1 MNPMQMLQGMRNPQQ
16 FLQQMMGNNS
26 VMSNPMARNAMQ
38 MAQVK
43 IMEVTGIAL
52 QTVAAGEDVAFTE
65 TAVNG
70 TKCIVHRQGSGII
83 KLRGITNQCKA
94 RFLVSYSGNIQIP
107 TGGTVGE
114 ISLAIAVDGEP
125 LQSTKMIVT
134 PAAVENFFN
143 VSAQAYVDVP
153 CGCCSTVAVQ
163 NTSTQAIEV
172 QNSNLIAVREA

>member
-1 MNPMQMLQGMRNPQQ
+1 
-16 FLQQMMGNNS
+16 
-26 VMSNPMARNAMQ
+26 
-38 MAQVK
+38 
-43 IMEVTGIAL
+43 MEITGIAL
-52 QTVAAGEDVAFTE
+52 QTVSAGEDVAFTE

-70 TKCIVHRQGSGII
+70 TKCIVHRTGSGII

-107 TGGTVGE
+107 TGGTVE
-114 ISLAIAVDGEP
+114 AISLAVAVDGEP

-134 PAAVENFFN
+134 PAAVENLFN

-163 NTSTQAIEV
+163 NTSTQAIQV